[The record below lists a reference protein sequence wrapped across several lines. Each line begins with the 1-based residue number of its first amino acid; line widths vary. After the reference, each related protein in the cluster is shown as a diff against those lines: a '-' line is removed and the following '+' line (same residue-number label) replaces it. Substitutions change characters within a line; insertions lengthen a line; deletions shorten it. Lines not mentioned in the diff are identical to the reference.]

1 MTTIVVVLTDA
12 SPVPPTPA
20 ELARLAPVIVP
31 VRRLVAAFASNELA
45 GEREYGRKR
54 LVVLGRV
61 GWVRRAPG
69 GVVLRLVGPPG
80 GAGVRCLFT
89 EEHEEML
96 AGLVK
101 GEEVVVTGAY
111 VGMEG
116 REVRVV
122 GCGVGPREPPGEAA
136 AVAA

>member
-1 MTTIVVVLTDA
+1 MPSIIVILNDA
-12 SPVPPTPA
+12 PTAPPSAA

-31 VRRLVAAFASNELA
+31 VRRLVAAFACNELA

-69 GVVLRLVGPPG
+69 GIVLRLVSPSG
-80 GAGVRCLFT
+80 GAGVRCFFT
-89 EEHEEML
+89 EEHAEVL
-96 AGLVK
+96 AGLGR
-101 GEEVVVTGAY
+101 GEEVAVTGVY
-111 VGMEG
+111 VGLEG

-122 GCGVGPREPPGEAA
+122 GCGLGPREPVGAAA
-136 AVAA
+136 AVA

>member
-1 MTTIVVVLTDA
+1 MPSIIVILNDA
-12 SPVPPTPA
+12 PPAPPSAA

-31 VRRLVAAFASNELA
+31 VRRLVAAFACNELA
-45 GEREYGRKR
+45 GEREYARKR

-69 GVVLRLVGPPG
+69 GIVLRLVSPSG
-80 GAGVRCLFT
+80 GAGVRCFFT
-89 EEHEEML
+89 EEHAEAL
-96 AGLVK
+96 TGLGR
-101 GEEVVVTGAY
+101 GEEVAVTGVY
-111 VGMEG
+111 VGLEG

-122 GCGVGPREPPGEAA
+122 GLSVHQGGPLAV